1 MQGYH
6 GVNCSIQCPFPTY
19 GIRCQ
24 KYCTCSK
31 DLCDVSTGC
40 YTLVDSIL
48 IFPYFA
54 LETLNYFILNCII
67 YLFTARIIPP
77 PKKKSQKVPFLFQNR
92 LNCWFFLRKHNY
104 INGYQWTKHTERK
117 HKRFDYEENYINILD
132 KYEIIDRK
140 LKYSGLNKTLL

>member
-24 KYCTCSK
+24 TYCTCSR

-77 PKKKSQKVPFLFQNR
+77 PKKKIAKSAISFSKSFKLLVFKGNTTLSMVT
-92 LNCWFFLRKHNY
+92 
-104 INGYQWTKHTERK
+104 NGP
-117 HKRFDYEENYINILD
+117 NIL
-132 KYEIIDRK
+132 KENIKGLITKRIISTYWTSTK
-140 LKYSGLNKTLL
+140 LSIEN

>member
-1 MQGYH
+1 MSEKSMYKLDQFLKTILLLNFSECMQGYH

-24 KYCTCSK
+24 KYCTCSR

-77 PKKKSQKVPFLFQNR
+77 SQKKKSQKVPFLFQNR
-92 LNCWFFLRKHNY
+92 LNCWFFKGTQL
-104 INGYQWTKHTERK
+104 YQWLPMNPT
-117 HKRFDYEENYINILD
+117 Y
-132 KYEIIDRK
+132 
-140 LKYSGLNKTLL
+140 